1 MKNMELSFG
10 MQIGNMMHSIF
21 KVLKQR
27 TSEQTEEKLTIE
39 QFGLLHTISE
49 KEEEVILKDMA
60 CMLGKDKSAV
70 LRQLDSLEEKGLVR
84 RVPDKNDRRKNF
96 LMITKKGEK
105 VVDTFF
111 EIGKQLTEELR
122 EGISPSEI
130 ETFYKVVDKI
140 KANADKL

>member
-1 MKNMELSFG
+1 
-10 MQIGNMMHSIF
+10 MHSIF

-111 EIGKQLTEELR
+111 EIGSNDRRT
-122 EGISPSEI
+122 S
-130 ETFYKVVDKI
+130 
-140 KANADKL
+140 